1 MKTISLTARISLLF
15 AAAAALVLLGT
26 GLLLSRA
33 VERHFVEEDRHEILG
48 KIELVEHLLA
58 KIHDRSALD
67 ALPQQLDDALV
78 GHHGLS
84 VSVMGGDGA
93 IWFASS
99 GAAFPHAL
107 LAHPAGDAP
116 TLRQWTQGGV
126 AYRGMVVSMP
136 AGGAAAGAYSVA
148 VALDIGHHQVF
159 MAQFRRM
166 LFLAMGLAALAT
178 AALGWI
184 VTRRGLRPLGQ
195 VTAMA
200 ASISAS
206 RLAERLDARRVP
218 AELRALVAAFN
229 AMLDRL
235 EDGFR
240 RLADFSSDIAHEL
253 RTPVSN
259 LMTQTQVALS
269 RARGEAE
276 YRDILQS
283 NLEEFEGL
291 GRMIGDMLFLAKA
304 DNRLIVPQRQDLD
317 LGLEIGH
324 LLEFYEALAA
334 DRGVLLAG
342 TGTARVSGDRR
353 MLQRA
358 VSNLLSNA
366 IRHTPRGGTVTVCV
380 APEPGG
386 ARIAV
391 ENPGPAIPAEHLP
404 RLFDRFYRGDASR
417 HRQDED
423 GTGLGLAITQSI
435 VQAHG
440 GAISVTSSDAAT
452 RFELRLPSGAA
463 PSQG

>member
-1 MKTISLTARISLLF
+1 MKAVSLTARISLLF
-15 AAAAALVLLGT
+15 AVAAALVLLAT

-33 VERHFVEEDRHEILG
+33 VERHFVEEDRHEMLG
-48 KIELVEHLLA
+48 KIELVAHLLA
-58 KIHDRSALD
+58 KVRGRAALD

-84 VSVMGGDGA
+84 LSVVDGAGA

-107 LAHPAGDAP
+107 LTHPTGDNPA
-116 TLRQWTQGGV
+116 LRQWTQGGV
-126 AYRGMVVSMP
+126 DYRGMVVSVPAGAP
-136 AGGAAAGAYSVA
+136 AGGAYTVA
-148 VALDIGHHQVF
+148 VALDITHHQVF
-159 MAQFRRM
+159 LAQFRRM
-166 LFLAMGLAALAT
+166 LFWAMGLAALAT

-184 VTRRGLRPLGQ
+184 VVRRGLRPLGQ

-206 RLAERLDARRVP
+206 RLAERLDTRHVP
-218 AELRALVAAFN
+218 AELRELVAAFN
-229 AMLDRL
+229 AMLARL

-259 LMTQTQVALS
+259 LLTQTQVALS
-269 RARGEAE
+269 RARDAAA

-304 DNRLIVPQRQDLD
+304 DNRLIVPQRQDLE
-317 LGLEIGH
+317 LGQEIGR
-324 LLEFYEALAA
+324 LLEFHEALAA
-334 DRGVLLAG
+334 DRGVLLVG
-342 TGTARVSGDRR
+342 SGSARVSGDQR

-366 IRHTPRGGTVTVCV
+366 IRHTPRGGTVTVNV
-380 APEPGG
+380 AAEAGG

-404 RLFDRFYRGDASR
+404 RLFDRFYRGDPAR
-417 HRQDED
+417 QRQDEE
-423 GTGLGLAITQSI
+423 GTGLGLAIALSI
-435 VQAHG
+435 AQAHG
-440 GAISVTSSDAAT
+440 GGIQVESADART
-452 RFELRLPSGAA
+452 CFTLWLPPAA
-463 PSQG
+463 RA